1 MTITRRQIQRMR
13 THARMHIDAEL
24 EEMIL
29 AEYGVE
35 PDPYEYTEQDL
46 HEQIRKMVN
55 RYNQERDV
63 HRRPAEHSKP
73 WELSAPHANPTTDTK
88 GVNG

>member
-1 MTITRRQIQRMR
+1 MTITRKQIQWMR
-13 THARMHIDAEL
+13 THARMQIDAEL
-24 EEMIL
+24 EEMNL

-35 PDPYEYTEQDL
+35 PDPYVYTEQDL

-55 RYNQERDV
+55 RYNREREV

-73 WELSAPHANPTTDTK
+73 WECTATDTNPTTGK
-88 GVNG
+88 KRS